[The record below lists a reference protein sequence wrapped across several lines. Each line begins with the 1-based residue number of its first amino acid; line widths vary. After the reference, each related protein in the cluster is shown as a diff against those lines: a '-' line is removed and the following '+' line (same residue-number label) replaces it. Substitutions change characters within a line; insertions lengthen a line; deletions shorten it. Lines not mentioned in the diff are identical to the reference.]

1 MRHKFVHEF
10 EDDPRWDFDVDLD
23 PPAGATIKFDLDRED
38 IWLSCNRAGWL
49 HLARI
54 CAEMGLRTRFP
65 PGYHFHRTY
74 NWQDFSERGHEV
86 SFELADDEASA

>member
-54 CAEMGLRTRFP
+54 LR
-65 PGYHFHRTY
+65 
-74 NWQDFSERGHEV
+74 
-86 SFELADDEASA
+86 